1 QFGLMIFNI
10 VLMVIAVNEYRDA
23 NEGYILFKEGF
34 KAAWLTFIIGVTI
47 VNLFT
52 YVLYNFIDPG
62 LIDLAKEKTMEAIE
76 KMGSLMGEDAMEAS
90 LEEIENSNP
99 FGLPKVLLGILISFI
114 FPGAFVAAIIAAVKV
129 RKRNEFA

>member
-1 QFGLMIFNI
+1 YGVYIGLANAVFNLLAYFINPQWMFSAYLQFGLMIFNI

-62 LIDLAKEKTMEAIE
+62 LIDLAKEKTMEAI
-76 KMGSLMGEDAMEAS
+76 
-90 LEEIENSNP
+90 
-99 FGLPKVLLGILISFI
+99 
-114 FPGAFVAAIIAAVKV
+114 
-129 RKRNEFA
+129 